1 MTLAACK
8 TASSADPQQ
17 ALGRARNRG
26 IAIVSAG
33 DARPLV
39 RRGSA
44 RPEEPHQ
51 FVKAIAVVRR

>member
-1 MTLAACK
+1 MRE
-8 TASSADPQQ
+8 PGVVQ
-17 ALGRARNRG
+17 GFRFRG

-39 RRGSA
+39 RRRSA